1 VLRRCGDW
9 PAVCSARRFY
19 RVSLALGASG
29 GAVVV
34 LALLVAVRSLS
45 LGAPSAAHLLQ
56 ACREVV
62 FSGQTLISAVVL
74 ALAGIG
80 LAVLGLAIRSS
91 VRHYRAQRTVLS
103 GLTVHYQTTYRGTP
117 LSVFAHEAPE
127 AFCAGLLRPRV
138 YVSSAA
144 VENVEDS
151 ELAVVIEHESHHC
164 RRRDP
169 LRILI
174 VQVLGDC
181 LFFLPVMRHLRER
194 YCTLAELAADEAA
207 MAFGSDR
214 RSLAAALLS
223 FAEGPTG
230 VVGIAP
236 ERVDHLLGDSPRWE
250 LPFSPLAGALVT
262 LAGLAAIAMTLAHT
276 AEPGGMS
283 VAALSAQACMIAMVV
298 LPVML
303 GVGLVAITHR
313 GWQSVPR
320 R

>member
-1 VLRRCGDW
+1 VR
-9 PAVCSARRFY
+9 SARRFY
-19 RVSLALGASG
+19 RASLALGVAG

-34 LALLVAVRSLS
+34 LAVAVAARSLS
-45 LGAPSAAHLLQ
+45 LGAPSAARLLE

-62 FSGQTLISAVVL
+62 FSGQTAISAVVL
-74 ALAGIG
+74 ALTGIG
-80 LAVLGLAIRSS
+80 LAVLGLAIRSTL
-91 VRHYRAQRTVLS
+91 RHYRAQRSVLS
-103 GLTVHYQTTYRGTP
+103 SLPVQYQTAYRGTP
-117 LSVFAHEAPE
+117 LTVFAHESPE

-138 YVSSAA
+138 YLSSAA
-144 VENVEDS
+144 VESVEDS

-174 VQVLGDC
+174 VQVLSDC

-207 MAFGSDR
+207 MTVGSDR
-214 RSLAAALLS
+214 RSLAAALLV

-236 ERVDHLLGDSPRWE
+236 ERVDHLLGESPRWE
-250 LPFSPLAGALVT
+250 LPVSLLAGALLT
-262 LAGLAAIAMTLAHT
+262 LAGLAAIAMILAHT
-276 AEPGGMS
+276 AAPGGMS

-303 GVGLVAITHR
+303 GASLVAITHR
-313 GWQSVPR
+313 GWQSAQR
-320 R
+320 G